1 MSEGAISYANGAQR
15 IKAVPSQHSTYLIPT
30 QIRWGPPVNILM
42 SDDPDQ
48 FIFYL
53 LQTKQG
59 ADIGVS

>member
-15 IKAVPSQHSTYLIPT
+15 MKAVPSHHWAYLIPT

-42 SDDPDQ
+42 SGDPDQ

-59 ADIGVS
+59 VDIGIS